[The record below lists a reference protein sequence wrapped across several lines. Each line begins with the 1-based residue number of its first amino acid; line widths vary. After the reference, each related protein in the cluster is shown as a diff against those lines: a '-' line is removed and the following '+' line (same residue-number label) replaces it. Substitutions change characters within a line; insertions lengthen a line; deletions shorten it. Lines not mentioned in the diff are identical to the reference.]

1 MGSSDQA
8 RLAGNDT
15 GALAGVG
22 GIAVPGA
29 APLGVGQ
36 LIFLGVVG
44 GVTGAFGFEQVA
56 AA

>member
-1 MGSSDQA
+1 MESSDQA

-22 GIAVPGA
+22 GIAVAGA

-36 LIFLGVVG
+36 FIFLGVVG
-44 GVTGAFGFEQVA
+44 EAGTAPLA
-56 AA
+56 LTHPD

>member
-1 MGSSDQA
+1 MESSDQA

-36 LIFLGVVG
+36 LIFFGAVG
-44 GVTGAFGFEQVA
+44 EAGTAPLPLTHPD
-56 AA
+56 

>member
-1 MGSSDQA
+1 MESSDQA

-36 LIFLGVVG
+36 LIFFGVVG